1 MKFSINKNTKKRAR
15 DSKNKGTESEQ
26 LAYDYLQ
33 TKGLQLIQTNFFSR
47 YGEIDLIMQD
57 DDTTVFIEVRYRK
70 NRNFGGAAASVTY
83 AKQQRIIKTALYYQ
97 QQNRLQNTMRF
108 DVIAIEGDDSIQI
121 EWIKNAFS
129 GG

>member
-26 LAYDYLQ
+26 LACDYLQ
-33 TKGLQLIQTNFFSR
+33 TAGLQLLQPNFFSR
-47 YGEIDLIMQD
+47 YGEVDLIMQEN
-57 DDTTVFIEVRYRK
+57 DTTVFVEVRYRK

-97 QQNRLQNTMRF
+97 QQNGLQNAMRF
-108 DVIAIEGDDSIQI
+108 DVIAIEGDDPTQI
-121 EWIKNAFS
+121 EWIKNAFQ
-129 GG
+129 GA